1 MLKNTSNEIIKF
13 ECVECFESVEIIPEL
28 ITSKEEIMQREELC
42 EKCFNEN
49 YFYCEECEEY
59 HEYATTDYEE
69 VEFWAEYKKI
79 CLNCIEY
86 NDDRY
91 YYCGDCGK
99 YKYSGD
105 YEGYVIYDVDDGEY
119 VRLCEDCKDD
129 NSYVFW
135 CEYHERWERA
145 YNSFDIR
152 WEGLICSDAYENSGN
167 YDYCPECDQYYNTSD
182 MTYSDAHGCNYCD
195 NCYEYIDNGCIK
207 DYHDHKMH
215 YINNT
220 KIKDTVN
227 NSLTFGFELEVE
239 AGNYTTCGDMSQ
251 ILYDN
256 MDGFTVYE
264 SDGSL
269 DNGFEIIS
277 VPYDIEFYKES
288 GQDLIN
294 NMLDLLVKN
303 KFKSH
308 DTTTCGLH
316 VHVGRQGLGNTFKE
330 RHDNVLKVACIIEYF
345 KPQLTLFSRRKEGQ
359 LNRWCKFVT
368 SGIDKEEL
376 TKEKI
381 INIVE
386 DNKGRYNA
394 LNLNNEPTIEF
405 RLFRGTLKKE
415 SFLATLELVNN
426 ICKYCKEN
434 EIDSLQELN
443 FYDIATYD
451 LNEYVGQYLQDKNII
466 NKVMA

>member
-1 MLKNTSNEIIKF
+1 MLKNNNESIIKF
-13 ECVECFESVEIIPEL
+13 ECVECFEAVEIVPEL
-28 ITSKEEIMQREELC
+28 ITNKEEIMQRDELC
-42 EKCFNEN
+42 EKCLNKN

-59 HEYATTDYEE
+59 HDYSTTEYEE
-69 VEFWAEYKKI
+69 VEFWDDYKKI
-79 CLNCIEY
+79 CLGCIEY
-86 NDDRY
+86 NDDKY
-91 YYCGDCGK
+91 YYCEDCGK
-99 YKYSGD
+99 YKYAND
-105 YEGYVIYDVDDGEY
+105 YEEYVIYDVDNGEY
-119 VRLCEDCKDD
+119 IKLCEDCKD
-129 NSYVFW
+129 NNCYVFW

-167 YDYCPECDQYYNTSD
+167 YDYCPECDKYFNTND
-182 MTYSDAHGCNYCD
+182 MTYSDVHGCYYCD
-195 NCYEYIDNGCIK
+195 NCYEYIDRGHIK

-220 KIKDTVN
+220 KIKDNIN

-239 AGNYTTCGDMSQ
+239 SGNKTTCGDMSE

-256 MDGFTVYE
+256 MENFTVYE

-277 VPYDIEFYKES
+277 VPYDIEFYKEE
-288 GQDLIN
+288 GHDLII
-294 NMLDLLVKN
+294 NMLDLLKEN

-308 DTTTCGLH
+308 DTSTCGLH

-330 RHDNVLKVACIIEYF
+330 RHDNVLKVSCIIEYF
-345 KPQLTLFSRRKEGQ
+345 KEELTLFSRRKEGQ
-359 LNRWCKFVT
+359 INRWCKFVT
-368 SGIDKEEL
+368 NGIGKEDL

-415 SFLATLELVNN
+415 SFLATLEIVNN
-426 ICKYCKEN
+426 ICKFCREN
-434 EIDSLQELN
+434 DFNSLQELN

-466 NKVMA
+466 SKIEA